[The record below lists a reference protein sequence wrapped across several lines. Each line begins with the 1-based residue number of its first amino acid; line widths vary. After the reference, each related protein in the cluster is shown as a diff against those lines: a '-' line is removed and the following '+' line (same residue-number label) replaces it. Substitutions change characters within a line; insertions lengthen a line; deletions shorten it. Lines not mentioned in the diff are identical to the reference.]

1 MLQIYTIITRLWE
14 LMIKLGIIQSCHDF
28 LPTCMKL
35 VKTIDDPYYD
45 DENKDDY
52 SGPIWF

>member
-1 MLQIYTIITRLWE
+1 MLQIYTILTRLWE

-28 LPTCMKL
+28 HPTCMKL